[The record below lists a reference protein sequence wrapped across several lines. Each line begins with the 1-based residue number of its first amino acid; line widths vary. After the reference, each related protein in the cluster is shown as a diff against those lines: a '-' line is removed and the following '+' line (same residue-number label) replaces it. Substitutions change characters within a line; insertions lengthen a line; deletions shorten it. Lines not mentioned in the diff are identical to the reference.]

1 MNSETATSLTLADLR
16 NDIVGIDTM
25 VPSLAGTDLRYVFLD
40 NAASTPTFRSVLGY
54 IEEFMPWYS
63 GVHRGTGIKSIVATK
78 LYDHAHD
85 IIGEF
90 VGADLHA
97 NVVILVKNSTEA
109 INKLANRLS
118 LTHDDLIIT
127 TIMEHHSNDL
137 PWRKHCRVIHID
149 VEDSGR
155 LKLEDLRS
163 ALKQHKGK
171 VKLVAINGSS
181 NITGIC
187 NPIHD
192 IARWTHE
199 AGASIFVDA
208 AQLVPH
214 RAVDILQNDDPAHL
228 DYIAFS
234 AHKMYAPFGTGV
246 LIGPRDVFE
255 QGEPDAVGGGVVT
268 AVSLDEVHWSAPPDK
283 DEAGSPNVV
292 GAVALAKSITMLEE
306 VGMDVIAAHE
316 TELLEYA
323 YARMKQIKGVE
334 LYGPTDRLEQ
344 KVGVIAF
351 NIAGMHHA
359 KAAAIFGNEGGIGLR
374 NGCFCAHPYVKRLL
388 RITPEED
395 RRLTAAMVSGDKS
408 DIPGLVRASLG
419 CYSNEDDID
428 QFITMLTRI
437 ARGDYRGEY
446 VMNAASGTFSAKGFS
461 PDVPACLTLNEP
473 LHPRPDRFPSE
484 AS

>member
-1 MNSETATSLTLADLR
+1 MTVADLR

-25 VPSLAGTDLRYVFLD
+25 VPSLDGTDRRYVFLD
-40 NAASTPTFRSVLGY
+40 NAASTPTFCTVLRY

-85 IIGEF
+85 IIGDF

-109 INKLANRLS
+109 INKLANRLNLS
-118 LTHDDLIIT
+118 HDDLIIT

-137 PWRKHCRVIHID
+137 PWRKHCKVVHID
-149 VEDSGR
+149 VEDDGQ
-155 LKLEDLRS
+155 LKLDELRS
-163 ALKQHKGK
+163 ALKQNKGT

-187 NPIHD
+187 NPIHE
-192 IARWTHE
+192 IAEWTHE
-199 AGASIFVDA
+199 AGAAIFVDA

-214 RAVDILQNDDPAHL
+214 RSVDILPNDDKAHI
-228 DYIAFS
+228 DFIAFS

-246 LIGPRDVFE
+246 LIGPRAVFE

-268 AVSLDEVHWSAPPDK
+268 AVSLDEVHWSSPPDK

-292 GAVALAKSITMLEE
+292 GAIALAKAITMLEE
-306 VGMDVIAAHE
+306 VGMDAIAAHE

-323 YARMKQIKGVE
+323 YAHIKRVPGVE
-334 LYGPTDRLEQ
+334 LFGPTDNLEK

-388 RITPEED
+388 RIAPEED
-395 RRLTAAMVSGDKS
+395 RRLTAAMISGDKS

-419 CYSNEDDID
+419 CYSNEEDLDL
-428 QFITMLTRI
+428 FIEMLRRI
-437 ARGDYRGEY
+437 VRGDYHGEY
-446 VMNAASGTFSAKGFS
+446 VLNPASGTFSVRGFA
-461 PDVPACLTLNEP
+461 PDVPACLTLNE
-473 LHPRPDRFPSE
+473 LVHPRVDRFPSE